1 MVRAGGG
8 GGGGG
13 GGGRRR
19 GIKHEREQYLS
30 ELQLKLV

>member
-8 GGGGG
+8 GAGGGG
-13 GGGRRR
+13 KRR

-30 ELQLKLV
+30 DYS